1 MPKMPEYLDKWVV
14 NILLVGFSVAV
25 PVALVVGPG
34 FFERADG
41 VSSRVP
47 FHKESVLAADTR
59 DDASWISLLLRL
71 AHIERPAARAQSS
84 RPNRASPKEVAPR
97 LSFSFLES
105 PRKPVSDSS
114 SYIVRPARPI
124 QPISAGKTSADEQ
137 AIAATRQSALRS
149 IGTTVQVEPKAIKA
163 PTPTAQTAKPSAAQ
177 KTVIRKTIAPRRV
190 SSSQQIRPV
199 LANAQPAATQ
209 PSQPLP
215 ALLDETQTA
224 SVMQTPIGRPRAERP
239 ETPSASAEDKP
250 KAPASPPP
258 ASIPP
263 KPTPPVQTPSAPTPP
278 TQPSPTPPAP
288 TPPRPEP
295 IAPPAQPSPPV
306 PVSPPIREPLPP
318 IRPPD
323 LPAPRVPVQP
333 EVPELPAP
341 SFPKPEEPKPPKNQ
355 EPKPP
360 KVEDPKPPK
369 AEDPKPPKKDDPKPP
384 KDDPKPPKKDDPKPP
399 KDGLIPRTAHDLLPI
414 SFK

>member
-14 NILLVGFSVAV
+14 NVLLVGFSVAV

-47 FHKESVLAADTR
+47 FHKESAMTADTR

-71 AHIERPAARAQSS
+71 AHIERSAARAQS
-84 RPNRASPKEVAPR
+84 PKPKLASPKEVAPR
-97 LSFSFLES
+97 LGFSFLES
-105 PRKPVSDSS
+105 PKKPIAESS
-114 SYIVRPARPI
+114 STIVNIVRPARPI
-124 QPISAGKTSADEQ
+124 QPISAEKTLADEPT
-137 AIAATRQSALRS
+137 IAATRQSVLRS

-163 PTPTAQTAKPSAAQ
+163 PTPTAQTPTAQTAKPSTARKTVPQ
-177 KTVIRKTIAPRRV
+177 KTVAPRRV

-199 LANAQPAATQ
+199 VTNAQPAATQ

-239 ETPSASAEDKP
+239 DEPSASSEDKP

-258 ASIPP
+258 ASVPP
-263 KPTPPVQTPSAPTPP
+263 KPTPPA
-278 TQPSPTPPAP
+278 PPAP
-288 TPPRPEP
+288 TPPEVVPPAPPAPRPEP
-295 IAPPAQPSPPV
+295 ITPPAQPSPPA

-318 IRPPD
+318 IRPPE
-323 LPAPRVPVQP
+323 LPSPPIPVR
-333 EVPELPAP
+333 PELPKP
-341 SFPKPEEPKPPKNQ
+341 SSPSLPKPEEPKPPKNQ
-355 EPKPP
+355 E
-360 KVEDPKPPK
+360 PKPPK

-384 KDDPKPPKKDDPKPP
+384 KDDPKPPK
-399 KDGLIPRTAHDLLPI
+399 DGLIPRTAHDLLPI
-414 SFK
+414 LFK